1 MKLNLR
7 IALPVAVLG
16 AGILGA
22 AALVMSR
29 PEVQTRERTVP
40 PPLVRVTPVAP
51 ETHRLKVTAHGTVK
65 PRTEST
71 LVSQVAGQVI
81 AVSSAFADGGFFEA
95 GDTLV
100 TVDPRDYR
108 LALTGA
114 KAQLAQAEVRLARE
128 ADEATAARQEWERI
142 GNGQPT
148 ALVLRKPQLAEARA
162 AIAAARASME
172 QARLNLE
179 RTAITAPFAG
189 RVRTTSVDVGQVV
202 NPGTPVA
209 RIYSVDYAEVRL
221 PVPDDQLAY
230 LDLSMHFRG
239 ELTLKK
245 GPEVLLHAS
254 FAGGEYTWTGRIVR
268 VEGEI
273 DSRTRMVTLVV
284 RVADPYSRGE
294 DPDRPPLAAGLFVEA
309 EILGHEVDDVVIL
322 PRSALRT
329 GDQVLVVSE
338 EDRLYYRRVDV
349 LRSDAE
355 TVVIRSGLNSGE
367 RICLSPLDAVVE
379 GMRVRAVPE
388 ERSPAP
394 MDIGGDA

>member
-7 IALPVAVLG
+7 IALPIAVLG
-16 AGILGA
+16 AGVLGA

-40 PPLVRVTPVAP
+40 PPLVRVTPVAQ

-71 LVSQVAGQVI
+71 LVSQVAGQVT
-81 AVSSAFADGGFFEA
+81 AVSSAFAHGGFFEA

-100 TVDPRDYR
+100 TVDPRDYL
-108 LALTGA
+108 LALTRA
-114 KAQLAQAEVRLARE
+114 KAQVAQVEVRLARE
-128 ADEATAARQEWERI
+128 KEEAAAARQEWDRI
-142 GNGQPT
+142 GNGQPS

-162 AIAAARASME
+162 AIAGARASME

-221 PVPDDQLAY
+221 PVPDGQLAY
-230 LDLSMHFRG
+230 LDLSMRFRG
-239 ELTLKK
+239 ELIPQE
-245 GPEVLLHAS
+245 GPEVLLHAN
-254 FAGGEYTWTGRIVR
+254 FAGQEYTWIGRIVG

-273 DSRTRMVTLVV
+273 DSRTRMVTLIA
-284 RVADPYSRGE
+284 RVADPYGRGE
-294 DPDRPPLAAGLFVEA
+294 EPDRPPLAAGLFVEA
-309 EILGHEVDDVVIL
+309 EILGYEVEDVVIL

-329 GDQVLVVSE
+329 SDQVLVVSE
-338 EDRLYYRRVDV
+338 EDRLYFRRVDV

-355 TVVIRSGLNSGE
+355 TVVIRSGLDSGE

-379 GMRVRAVPE
+379 GMRVRAVTD
-388 ERSPAP
+388 ERPPAP
-394 MDIGGDA
+394 TGRGGDA